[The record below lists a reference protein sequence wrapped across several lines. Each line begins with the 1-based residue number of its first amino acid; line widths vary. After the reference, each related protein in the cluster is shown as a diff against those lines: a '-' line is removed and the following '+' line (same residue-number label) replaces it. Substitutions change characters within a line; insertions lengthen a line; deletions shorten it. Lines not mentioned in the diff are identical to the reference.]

1 MREQVKTTLNDI
13 LFIFN
18 LALVIIVFAL
28 IFHINPPSKKDEAV
42 IKSPGQIIAEI
53 RWFPDDLNCD
63 VDLWVQ
69 SPHGIPVGYSNLKG
83 RVWNLLR
90 DDLGAG
96 SNDYLGLNYEHAFS
110 RGIMPGDYVVN
121 IHMYGPLP
129 SGTEIP
135 VRVVVAVREKYGTTR
150 QLLQTTIKLRYRNQ
164 EETAYRFRLTSEG
177 ELVEGSVSTLRRNLI
192 TRPGANN

>member
-28 IFHINPPSKKDEAV
+28 IFHINPPSKQEEAV

-69 SPHGIPVGYSNLKG
+69 SPRGIPIGYSNLRG

-110 RGIMPGDYVVN
+110 RGIIPGDYVVN
-121 IHMYGPLP
+121 IHMYRCNQF
-129 SGTEIP
+129 P
-135 VRVVVAVREKYGTTR
+135 VRVMSKVTVISKTPHVTTKHVIHESEDFLTRTGQEITLVRFTMGEDQVPR
-150 QLLQTTIKLRYRNQ
+150 HIHRSFMALRN
-164 EETAYRFRLTSEG
+164 
-177 ELVEGSVSTLRRNLI
+177 
-192 TRPGANN
+192 